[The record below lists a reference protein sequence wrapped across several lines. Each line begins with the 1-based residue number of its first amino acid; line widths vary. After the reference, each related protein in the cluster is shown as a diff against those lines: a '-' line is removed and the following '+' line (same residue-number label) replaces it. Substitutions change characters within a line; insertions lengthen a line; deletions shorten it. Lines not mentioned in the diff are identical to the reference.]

1 MSQSGWIFL
10 CGDNAMVRFATFS
23 QSVTRFSA
31 KVLDQ
36 QPPAQPF
43 KPIYRLILVDGIV
56 GPVEQGNV
64 SGAFDAY
71 SWTMNNEFT
80 DPRTKATSVQAETN
94 AVSAAPA
101 FFSACSSG
109 QRIGRVRYI
118 FPQYSPTQIEIIILT
133 GVIISQV
140 QIIYSGGPLLLI
152 TFNFASLITT
162 IRPNSEKV
170 S

>member
-1 MSQSGWIFL
+1 LRRLGGWRGARAVRFQISTVIDRSLRAVFSRQSRPIFQ
-10 CGDNAMVRFATFS
+10 CGGNAMVRFAAFN
-23 QSVTRFSA
+23 QSVTRFSTP

-36 QPPAQPF
+36 QAPAQPKY

-71 SWTMNNEFT
+71 TWTMNNEFT
-80 DPRTKATSVQAETN
+80 YPRTKATSVQTETN

-109 QRIGRVRYI
+109 HASGESDTYSRSIHRLRLRLI
-118 FPQYSPTQIEIIILT
+118 F
-133 GVIISQV
+133 
-140 QIIYSGGPLLLI
+140 
-152 TFNFASLITT
+152 
-162 IRPNSEKV
+162 
-170 S
+170 

>member
-1 MSQSGWIFL
+1 
-10 CGDNAMVRFATFS
+10 MVRFAAFN
-23 QSVTRFSA
+23 QSVTRLSA
-31 KVLDQ
+31 PIVLDQ
-36 QPPAQPF
+36 QPPAQPQ
-43 KPIYRLILVDGIV
+43 PPAQQQYTTIYRLILVDGIV
-56 GPVEQGNV
+56 GPVQQGNV

-71 SWTMNNEFT
+71 TWTMNNEFT
-80 DPRTKATSVQAETN
+80 NPRTKATSVQALTS

-109 QRIGRVRYI
+109 RRIGRVRYVV
-118 FPQYSPTQIEIIILT
+118 PGYSPTQIEIDILT

-140 QIIYSGGPLLLI
+140 ELIYWGSPVLSI

-162 IRPNSEKV
+162 LRPNSEKV

>member
-1 MSQSGWIFL
+1 M
-10 CGDNAMVRFATFS
+10 NRFTTFN

-31 KVLDQ
+31 PRVLDQ
-36 QPPAQPF
+36 QPAAQPQY

-56 GPVEQGNV
+56 GPVQQGNV

-71 SWTMNNEFT
+71 AWTMNNEFT
-80 DPRTKATSVQAETN
+80 DPRTKATSVQALTN

-109 QRIGRVRYI
+109 RRIGRVRYI
-118 FPQYSPTQIEIIILT
+118 FPQYSPTQIEIDILT
-133 GVIISQV
+133 GVVISQAE
-140 QIIYSGGPLLLI
+140 IIYWGSPVLSI

-162 IRPNSEKV
+162 IRPN
-170 S
+170 

>member
-1 MSQSGWIFL
+1 
-10 CGDNAMVRFATFS
+10 MVRFAAFN

-31 KVLDQ
+31 PKVLDQ

-43 KPIYRLILVDGIV
+43 TPIYRLILVDGIV
-56 GPVEQGNV
+56 GPVQQGNV

-71 SWTMNNEFT
+71 TWTMNNAFT
-80 DPRTKATSVQAETN
+80 YPPTKATSVQTFTN

-101 FFSACSSG
+101 FFSACSSER
-109 QRIGRVRYI
+109 RIGRVRYV
-118 FPQYSPTQIEIIILT
+118 FPLYSPTQIEIDILT
-133 GVIISQV
+133 SVVISQV
-140 QIIYSGGPLLLI
+140 EMIYWGGPVLSI
-152 TFNFASLITT
+152 TFNFASMITT